1 MTINEI
7 AAKNIMIKSNLSSAE
22 YVIDPYVGC
31 SHVCLYFH
39 HGSNE

>member
-1 MTINEI
+1 MTIKEI
-7 AAKNIMIKSNLSSAE
+7 AAKNIMILSNLSSADN
-22 YVIDPYVGC
+22 VIEPHVGC